1 MGDPRAPQASPWTGD
16 GHESGQIFL
25 GCVSHRRGNGV
36 LHSERLDRI
45 GPQGSLKS
53 AVDASPVDTD
63 DLIRRI
69 LAGETALYGVIVR
82 TFSPDVLRIV
92 ILMLA
97 DRVQTENIVQQTFV
111 NAFEHLHEFRIGED
125 FGRWVRTI
133 ARNLVRDEL
142 RRSMREKGR
151 MARYRSYLLSKF
163 SADDQGEK
171 REQLLTEVLG
181 NCRGK
186 LNPLAAQALRLRY
199 EEELPFNEVA
209 AAIGRSPDATRQIVS
224 RARVALRTCMQEQLE
239 EPWNESSI

>member
-1 MGDPRAPQASPWTGD
+1 
-16 GHESGQIFL
+16 
-25 GCVSHRRGNGV
+25 
-36 LHSERLDRI
+36 LDRL
-45 GPQGSLKS
+45 GNRENLK
-53 AVDASPVDTD
+53 DAADQPVADVNEV
-63 DLIRRI
+63 IRRV
-69 LAGETALYGVIVR
+69 LAGETALYGIIVR

-111 NAFEHLHEFRIGED
+111 NAFEHLHEFRQGED

-142 RRSMREKGR
+142 RRSSRERGR

-163 SADDQGEK
+163 SSDDQGDR
-171 REQLLTEVLG
+171 REQALAEALAA
-181 NCRGK
+181 CRGK
-186 LNPLAAQALRLRY
+186 LNPVAAQALRLRY

-209 AAIGRSPDATRQIVS
+209 AALGRSAEATRQIVS
-224 RARVALRTCMQEQLE
+224 RARMALRLCMQEHLE